1 MEIHDWR
8 KKIDAIDAE
17 ILCLL
22 NKRAECTIAIGF
34 LKAKHHLPVYVP
46 QRETEILNRLMSEN
60 RGPLTADGVKRIFE
74 RIIDESRKLEKD
86 KMLKNNQKD

>member
-22 NKRAECTIAIGF
+22 NKRAECTIAIGL
-34 LKAKHHLPVYVP
+34 LKAKHDLPVYMP
-46 QRETEILNRLMSEN
+46 QRESEILNRLISEN
-60 RGPLTADGVKRIFE
+60 QGPLTPDGVKRIFE
-74 RIIDESRKLEKD
+74 RIIDESRKLEKE
-86 KMLKNNQKD
+86 KMLNTNQKD